1 MKRAVVAGFL
11 LVVLVQVAALAI
23 PDRGV
28 IGWAAGG
35 ALAVL
40 LVSIRW
46 ALRGDPPD
54 EAHGTASDDA
64 AELLTRWQNET
75 EILISRADSTRRQWD
90 RHLRPRL
97 AREFA
102 AASGQRL
109 VGDQSAFQA
118 TGRMLFG
125 ESLWQWVDPN
135 NVTTARDDEP
145 GPGRA
150 VLGEILQRL
159 EQL

>member
-1 MKRAVVAGFL
+1 MKRFVVAGFA
-11 LVVLVQVAALAI
+11 LVVLVEVAALAV
-23 PDRGV
+23 PHRGM

-40 LVSIRW
+40 LISMRW
-46 ALRGDPPD
+46 ALRDDPPGED
-54 EAHGTASDDA
+54 RSTASEDA
-64 AELLTRWQNET
+64 AALLARWQSET
-75 EILISRADSTRRQWD
+75 EILISRADSTRSQWD

-109 VGDQSAFQA
+109 VGDLSAFQA

-125 ESLWQWVDPN
+125 ERLWQWVDPN
-135 NVTTARDDEP
+135 NVASARDDGP

-150 VLGEILQRL
+150 VLAEILKRL

>member
-1 MKRAVVAGFL
+1 MKRFVVAGFA
-11 LVVLVQVAALAI
+11 LVVFVELAALAV
-23 PDRGV
+23 PDRGM
-28 IGWAAGG
+28 IGWATGA

-40 LVSIRW
+40 LVSVRL
-46 ALRGDPPD
+46 ALRENPVHD
-54 EAHGTASDDA
+54 ARSTASEDA
-64 AELLTRWQNET
+64 AELLARWQSET
-75 EILISRADSTRRQWD
+75 EILISRADSTRSQWD

-125 ESLWQWVDPN
+125 ERLWQWVDPN
-135 NVTTARDDEP
+135 NVASARDDGP

-150 VLGEILQRL
+150 VLAEILQRL

>member
-1 MKRAVVAGFL
+1 MKRLVVAGFL
-11 LVVLVQVAALAI
+11 LLAVVELAALAV
-23 PDRGV
+23 PDRAV
-28 IGWAAGG
+28 IGWATGG

-40 LVSIRW
+40 LIAVRW
-46 ALRGDPPD
+46 ALRDDPPTD
-54 EAHGTASDDA
+54 ERSTAAQDA
-64 AELLTRWQNET
+64 AELLARWQSET
-75 EILISRADSTRRQWD
+75 EILISRADSTRSQWD

-102 AASGQRL
+102 AATGQRL
-109 VGDQSAFQA
+109 VGDRSAFGA
-118 TGRMLFG
+118 AGRMLFG
-125 ESLWQWVDPN
+125 DRLWQWVDPN
-135 NVTTARDDEP
+135 NVTSAHDDEP